1 MTIDLSVVDPLISL
15 GGTIPGFISGR
26 LMAAYQL
33 DHEHIIHVATDRV
46 GENHRMFWH
55 YVLERNGATIFEGA
69 DFSAGT
75 ELTYGEAARGIVG
88 FLTLREG
95 DTDSEYFDHYTPDQI
110 AWRDECAE
118 GLAMFGMEDD

>member
-1 MTIDLSVVDPLISL
+1 MTTDLSVVDPLISL

-33 DHEHIIHVATDRV
+33 DHEHIIHVSRDSVTGYRTT
-46 GENHRMFWH
+46 WS
-55 YVLERNGATIFEGA
+55 YVLERNGTVIFEAA

-75 ELTYGEAARGIVG
+75 NLTYGEAAREVLG
-88 FLTLREG
+88 FLTTGADDVE
-95 DTDSEYFDHYTPDQI
+95 DDYFNDYTPGQI

-118 GLAMFGMEDD
+118 DLVMFGMEDD